1 VIRRS
6 LAALLLLVLSY
17 RPARAGS
24 VGSTILGLFP
34 RNVGQVAYL
43 DVREARRHPW
53 FEPLREQILPT
64 RFRQFVRFLGSIG
77 VGLDTQ
83 VHDLVW
89 AAIPA
94 DRNAPEQVVGLAL
107 GEFSPEQV
115 QAQCRQLHLPEKN
128 LRGYTLYAF
137 GSGASPYDVFF
148 FFLDSNTAVFGQ
160 QRALESLLA
169 VRFGEAESLLRN
181 TELAGLVEQLDG
193 QAMFWAAL
201 GKFYAQLG
209 LHQLLPELGQ
219 FGQAAPL
226 LQRIQGMLI
235 TLDAGSGVQA
245 QFEGILPGP
254 DDANTLAALLE
265 AGLLYRRYQAG
276 SAGQG
281 LPALLDQAQ
290 VVPRGDRLDVR
301 IQLSEQQLNDLIR
314 QRVFAVSM

>member
-1 VIRRS
+1 MRRVGI
-6 LAALLLLVLSY
+6 ALLLLALAPHS
-17 RPARAGS
+17 AHAGS

-43 DVREARRHPW
+43 DVREARRHAW
-53 FEPLREQILPT
+53 FEPLREQMLPT

-77 VGLDTQ
+77 VGLDSQ

-94 DRNAPEQVVGLAL
+94 DRTTPEQVVGLAL

-115 QAQCRQLHLPEKN
+115 QTQCRQLHLPQKT

-160 QRALESLLA
+160 SRALESLLA

-181 TELAGLVEQLDG
+181 PELAGLVEQLDG
-193 QAMFWAAL
+193 QATFWAAL
-201 GKFYAQLG
+201 GRFYAQLG
-209 LHQLLPELGQ
+209 VRQFLPELGE

-226 LQRIQGMLI
+226 LQRIRGMLI
-235 TLDAGSGVQA
+235 TVDAGSGVQA

-254 DDANTLAALLE
+254 DDANLLAALLE

-276 SAGQG
+276 GAAQG

-290 VVPRGDRLDVR
+290 VIPRGDRLDVR
-301 IQLSEQQLNDLIR
+301 LQVSDQQLNELIR